1 MTYCSHC
8 DLVHGE
14 EHRFCQVC
22 GQLLKRSHPGVRP
35 CARCG
40 AHTLPGQKF
49 CVDCGLPL
57 RVMPAGRE
65 EEAVPR
71 SPLFYPRGPE
81 TRSPQRRRRPFMAI
95 LGIILLLIVGLTFYW
110 ASKKVVTYIAS
121 SWSGKTQELPVTTT
135 KDNLKPD
142 VERLAER
149 IRSAHLNKDINK
161 WLSCYASSYPKLGQ
175 LENSILELWKNHD
188 VKEVSYRISN
198 VQRQGDRQ
206 ATAVIVWSFQI
217 YDQRSHDYQL
227 LRQAYRVTLE
237 KTNGDWKIKDSKEEV
252 EPKA

>member
-81 TRSPQRRRRPFMAI
+81 TRSPKRRRRPFMAV
-95 LGIILLLIVGLTFYW
+95 LGIILLLVAVYGLYMTGKW
-110 ASKKVVTYIAS
+110 ATTKLAS
-121 SWSGKTQELPVTTT
+121 AWSGKTQELPVTTT
-135 KDNLKPD
+135 KDNLKPE

-188 VKEVSYRISN
+188 IKEVSYRISN
-198 VQRQGDRQ
+198 VQRLGDHQ
-206 ATAVIVWSFQI
+206 ASALIVWSFQV

-227 LRQAYRVTLE
+227 LRQSYRITLE

>member
-1 MTYCSHC
+1 M
-8 DLVHGE
+8 
-14 EHRFCQVC
+14 
-22 GQLLKRSHPGVRP
+22 
-35 CARCG
+35 
-40 AHTLPGQKF
+40 
-49 CVDCGLPL
+49 
-57 RVMPAGRE
+57 
-65 EEAVPR
+65 PR

-81 TRSPQRRRRPFMAI
+81 NRSPQRRRRPFMAI
-95 LGIILLLIVGLTFYW
+95 LGIVLLVIVGLTLYW
-110 ASKKVVTYIAS
+110 AGKKAVTYLAS
-121 SWSGKTQELPVTTT
+121 SWSGKTQELPVTTA

-198 VQRQGDRQ
+198 VQPLGDRQ
-206 ATAVIVWSFQI
+206 ASAVIVWSFQV

-227 LRQAYRVTLE
+227 LRQAYKVTLE

>member
-1 MTYCSHC
+1 
-8 DLVHGE
+8 
-14 EHRFCQVC
+14 
-22 GQLLKRSHPGVRP
+22 
-35 CARCG
+35 
-40 AHTLPGQKF
+40 
-49 CVDCGLPL
+49 
-57 RVMPAGRE
+57 MPAGRE

-81 TRSPQRRRRPFMAI
+81 TRSPQRRRRPFLAI
-95 LGIILLLIVGLTFYW
+95 FGIILLLVAVYGLYMTGKW
-110 ASKKVVTYIAS
+110 ATTKMS
-121 SWSGKTQELPVTTT
+121 SSFLGKAQELPVATPTN
-135 KDNLKPD
+135 NLKPE

-198 VQRQGDRQ
+198 VQPQGNNQ
-206 ATAVIVWSFQI
+206 ATAVIVWSFQV

-227 LRQAYRVTLE
+227 LRQSYRITLE
-237 KTNGDWKIKDSKEEV
+237 KSNGGDWKIKDSKEEV